1 MINDK
6 KNKVRGIIG
15 TILFHI
21 GMLILLLFLALRT
34 PLPLPGE
41 EGVLVNLGY
50 GETGMGIDQQLEEAS
65 AEPLPKPV
73 TSRVEPAKEEY
84 LTQDVE
90 ETPAIKEKK
99 VEKKVEKKKEP
110 EKVIK
115 KPEPEPEPVKEILP
129 PEPEPEPKPQANP
142 KAMYKGKGTSGA
154 AGGREGQTGQPGDQG
169 QPNGTPGA
177 ALYKGGGGEGNGTGN
192 GKGTGTGPG
201 DGSGSGISYSL
212 GGRGSLMLHKP
223 SYDSKEQGKV
233 VVTIKVDKNGNVT
246 SAVAGAKGTNVSD
259 QTLWQLAKDAALKSK
274 FATDSNAPDTQVG
287 TITYNFIRQN

>member
-1 MINDK
+1 MTSDK
-6 KNKVRGIIG
+6 KNKVRGIFG

-21 GMLILLLFLALRT
+21 GLLLILLFLALRT

-73 TSRVEPAKEEY
+73 NARVEPAKEEY

-90 ETPAIKEKK
+90 EAPAIKEKK
-99 VEKKVEKKKEP
+99 VDKKVEKKKDP
-110 EKVIK
+110 EKEIK
-115 KPEPEPEPVKEILP
+115 KPEPEPEPVKEIVP

-142 KAMYKGKGTSGA
+142 KAMYKGKGTTGA
-154 AGGREGQTGQPGDQG
+154 QGGQTGQPGDQG

-177 ALYKGGGGEGNGTGN
+177 LLYKGGGGEGNGIGN

-201 DGSGSGISYSL
+201 DGSGNGISYSL
-212 GGRGSLMLHKP
+212 GGRGSLKLHKP

-274 FATDSNAPDTQVG
+274 FASDPNAPDTQVG

>member
-73 TSRVEPAKEEY
+73 ISRVEPAKEEY

-90 ETPAIKEKK
+90 EAPAIKEKK

>member
-1 MINDK
+1 MTSEK
-6 KNKVRGIIG
+6 KNKVRGIFG

-21 GMLILLLFLALRT
+21 GLLLILLFLALRT

-50 GETGMGIDQQLEEAS
+50 DETGMGMDQKEEQAS
-65 AEPLPKPV
+65 AEPLLKPV
-73 TSRVEPAKEEY
+73 PSRQETEKEEY
-84 LTQDVE
+84 LVQDVE
-90 ETPAIKEKK
+90 EAPAIKEKK
-99 VEKKVEKKKEP
+99 VEEKKKAP
-110 EKVIK
+110 EKIITK
-115 KPEPEPEPVKEILP
+115 PEPEPVKEVV
-129 PEPEPEPKPQANP
+129 EPEPEPIPQPDP
-142 KAMYKGKGTSGA
+142 KAMYKGKGTA
-154 AGGREGQTGQPGDQG
+154 TAQGGQEGQTGQPGDQG
-169 QPNGTPGA
+169 QPNGAPGA
-177 ALYKGGGGEGNGTGN
+177 ALYKGGGGEGAGTGS

-201 DGSGSGISYSL
+201 DGSGDGISYSL

-233 VVTIKVDKNGNVT
+233 VVTIKVDKLGNVF

-274 FATDSNAPDTQVG
+274 FASDPNAPETQVG

>member
-1 MINDK
+1 MINER
-6 KNKVRGIIG
+6 KNKVRGILG

-50 GETGMGIDQQLEEAS
+50 DETGMGIDQKEEQAS
-65 AEPLPKPV
+65 AEPLVQPAPSRLEPK
-73 TSRVEPAKEEY
+73 EEEY
-84 LTQDVE
+84 LVQDVE
-90 ETPAIKEKK
+90 EAPAIQ
-99 VEKKVEKKKEP
+99 
-110 EKVIK
+110 
-115 KPEPEPEPVKEILP
+115 
-129 PEPEPEPKPQANP
+129 PEPKPKPNP
-142 KAMYKGKGTSGA
+142 KAIYKGKGTA
-154 AGGREGQTGQPGDQG
+154 TAKGGQEGQTGQPGDQG

-177 ALYKGGGGEGNGTGN
+177 ALYKGGGGEGAGTGS
-192 GKGTGTGPG
+192 GKGTGTGAG
-201 DGSGSGISYSL
+201 DGLGDGISYSL

-233 VVTIKVDKNGNVT
+233 VVTIKVDKQGNVF

-259 QTLWQLAKDAALKSK
+259 QTLWQLAKDAALKSR
-274 FATDSNAPDTQVG
+274 FVADPNAPDTQVG